1 MLKQRTA
8 VIGKASKCGLVLLA
22 IVFTLAL
29 TFATLELPSLL
40 NSLLLGY
47 FPDSGLGIDSSFMNY
62 ERPIGYA
69 CLGIVIALIVVGFK
83 TGRSRLSSLGS
94 FALFLPTFG
103 YFALSMFLLA
113 GIGILR
119 VIWLPVWD
127 SSWSFLKLGD
137 IAYLP
142 YMIVVYPFYLLKVD
156 VRASFASL
164 AVGAGLLIFFL
175 GTVTWL
181 YGKFERKELID
192 FWIYRYSRHPQY
204 LGYLIWSYGVM
215 LLASL
220 YGMLGTKLIFAP
232 GPSLPWL
239 ISSLIVICI
248 ALTEEIHMRKTYGE
262 SYLKYQGS
270 TPFMLPLPK
279 VVSSV
284 TTAPIRILFKS
295 NLPKNGKEILYTFV
309 IYSVILVLLSLPF
322 LILNWPPDSYGW
334 ITWPS

>member
-1 MLKQRTA
+1 MNKN
-8 VIGKASKCGLVLLA
+8 IGKASKLGLVLLA

-29 TFATLELPSLL
+29 TFATLELPSIL

-47 FPDSGLGIDSSFMNY
+47 FPDLGWGWTDSPFMNY
-62 ERPIGYA
+62 ARPIGYA
-69 CLGIVIALIVVGFK
+69 CLAIVIALIAVGFK

-94 FALFLPTFG
+94 FACFLPTFG
-103 YFALSMFLLA
+103 YFALSMFFLT

-119 VIWLPVWD
+119 IIWLPVWD
-127 SSWSFLKLGD
+127 SSLKLLELGD

-156 VRASFASL
+156 IRTSFASI

-175 GTVTWL
+175 GTITWL

-220 YGMLGTKLIFAP
+220 YGEPGLKVAYPP

-239 ISSLIVICI
+239 ISSLIVICV

-270 TPFMLPLPK
+270 TPFMFPLPK
-279 VVSSV
+279 LVSSA

-295 NLPKNGKEILYTFV
+295 DLPKNGKDVLYTFV

-322 LILNWPPDSYGW
+322 LILNWPPDRYGW
-334 ITWPS
+334 MTWPS